1 VTFHVIRDKKRRG
14 GLSALILALSG
25 FHLLLLLFVPSAL
38 AVSPAEGKN
47 DASQQWSLR
56 IDKVDTIDVSL
67 DPSFESAL
75 HNNLLRELAQTKRFK
90 QVLFNGDR
98 KARAVPDLLTLKM
111 TVQECAPGSETRR
124 AALDNAGLLAE
135 VAGLFLKFWGRTPVS
150 GSNKLTARIQVYT
163 REGHLVL
170 DDVVEGD
177 VGFTGDNSR
186 ATHDLAHNVA
196 VALKRSALPDTAIVA
211 SEQPAEPQSSL
222 RRESPLIGAL
232 K

>member
-1 VTFHVIRDKKRRG
+1 VTFHVIRDDKRCG
-14 GLSALILALSG
+14 GLLALILSRSG
-25 FHLLLLLFVPSAL
+25 LHLLLLLSLFVPSAL

-56 IDKVDTIDVSL
+56 VDKVDTIDVSL

-75 HNNLLRELAQTKRFK
+75 HKNLLRELAKTKRFK
-90 QVLFNGDR
+90 RVLFNGDR
-98 KARAVPDLLTLKM
+98 NARAVPDLLTLKM
-111 TVQECAPGSETRR
+111 TVQEYPPTSETRP
-124 AALDNAGLLAE
+124 AALDDAGLLAE
-135 VAGLFLKFWGRTPVS
+135 VAGLFLKFWGWTPAS

-186 ATHDLAHNVA
+186 ATHSLAHNVA
-196 VALKRSALPDTAIVA
+196 VTLKRSDLPDTAIVA
-211 SEQPAEPQSSL
+211 SEQTTASMS
-222 RRESPLIGAL
+222 